1 MSRLGR
7 RRVVTKWLTSTPE
20 SRRADLEGWLDDLFY
35 RALAWVVGA
44 RAFVVETTLVGTV
57 TNGLSALI
65 GAESR
70 AGFVTG
76 LVRGLGG
83 NLGLADR
90 AAFAKEVFAWAGE
103 RPPDAGAPLDCDV
116 DPGTGALYGFSS
128 RCGGV
133 AGGQRRPAVAKPRLW
148 AELGAMASPH
158 LGFPAHLHCAAGAV
172 PGAGGD
178 TRARAG
184 SGIPPGTQEG
194 LGAGSA
200 AAAALRWDGRAP
212 RRRGGAACGARCGGG
227 IRRRQWQVK
236 GEAAVFM
243 RLFLIC
249 RMGRRPKRGV
259 THNTSVSDARQH
271 HPPIT
276 TLFLNSSVR
285 CACRR
290 STPSRTAGRA
300 EDIEAP

>member
-133 AGGQRRPAVAKPRLW
+133 AGGRSD
-148 AELGAMASPH
+148 G
-158 LGFPAHLHCAAGAV
+158 
-172 PGAGGD
+172 
-178 TRARAG
+178 
-184 SGIPPGTQEG
+184 EG
-194 LGAGSA
+194 LS
-200 AAAALRWDGRAP
+200 LDSVIETVSTQRAM
-212 RRRGGAACGARCGGG
+212 RCLAP
-227 IRRRQWQVK
+227 WV
-236 GEAAVFM
+236 E
-243 RLFLIC
+243 
-249 RMGRRPKRGV
+249 
-259 THNTSVSDARQH
+259 
-271 HPPIT
+271 
-276 TLFLNSSVR
+276 
-285 CACRR
+285 
-290 STPSRTAGRA
+290 RA
-300 EDIEAP
+300 EPFLLVVRRVRALHPGVPRPPRQS